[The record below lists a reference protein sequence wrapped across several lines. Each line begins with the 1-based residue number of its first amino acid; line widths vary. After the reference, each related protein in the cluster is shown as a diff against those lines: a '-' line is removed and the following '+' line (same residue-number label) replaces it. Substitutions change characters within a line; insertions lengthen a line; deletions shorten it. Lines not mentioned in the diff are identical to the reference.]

1 MGIFREAIAAM
12 NFIDCLVLTFANM
25 ALCLSLPKLLSLL
38 TAPKTRKLES
48 IKPALSV
55 PIIESEAPRLLQ
67 IES

>member
-1 MGIFREAIAAM
+1 M

-38 TAPKTRKLES
+38 SASKTQQLKS
-48 IKPALSV
+48 IKPALTA
-55 PIIESEAPRLLQ
+55 PIVESEAPRLLQ